1 MCNNYSRKKN
11 SGRRSDFI
19 AGWYHTNK
27 WCWIKRHIVLADV
40 KNHLLHIDGDMSLYL
55 IDKEHKSCLRT
66 KHPILKQS
74 KTNGE
79 SVMVLFLSQQ

>member
-1 MCNNYSRKKN
+1 LQD
-11 SGRRSDFI
+11 GTIQTSDVELKD
-19 AGWYHTNK
+19 TLL
-27 WCWIKRHIVLADV
+27 LADV
-40 KNHLLHIDGDMSLYL
+40 KDHLLHIDGDISRYL
-55 IDKEHKSCLRT
+55 TDKEHKSCLRT

>member
-1 MCNNYSRKKN
+1 MQD
-11 SGRRSDFI
+11 GTIQTSDVELKDTLF
-19 AGWYHTNK
+19 
-27 WCWIKRHIVLADV
+27 LADV
-40 KNHLLHIDGDMSLYL
+40 KDHLLHIDGDMSRYL

-79 SVMVLFLSQQ
+79 SVMVLFLSQH

>member
-1 MCNNYSRKKN
+1 
-11 SGRRSDFI
+11 
-19 AGWYHTNK
+19 
-27 WCWIKRHIVLADV
+27 LADV
-40 KNHLLHIDGDMSLYL
+40 KDHLLHIDGDMSRYL